1 MQPNVLIVEDDAE
14 IANLLTLELGR
25 LGYTLST
32 AATGADALKCIDRA
46 APDLVLLD
54 LGLPDIDGYEIL
66 RELRETRNALPV
78 ICLTARDQQMDRIGG
93 LRAGADDYIV
103 KPFDI
108 GELDARIRAV
118 LRRTGRAGAQDV
130 SIGGLQLLSDGMQV
144 EAGGQ
149 PVPLTPRELHVLRR
163 LIKNLGRVVTKQQ
176 LTETLSQLN
185 EDIGE
190 KTIEVYIHRL
200 RSKLIGHRV
209 EIVTVRGFGY
219 LLRALPTR

>member
-1 MQPNVLIVEDDAE
+1 MQPNLLIVEDDAQ
-14 IANLLTLELGR
+14 IAGLLTAELGR
-25 LGYTLST
+25 LGYSLS
-32 AATGADALKCIDRA
+32 AVGTGREALRNIDRT

-54 LGLPDIDGYEIL
+54 LGLPDIDGHEVL
-66 RELRETRNALPV
+66 RQLRDTRNTTPV

-103 KPFDI
+103 KPFDV

-118 LRRTGRAGAQDV
+118 LRRSGRAGAQEITV
-130 SIGGLQLLSDGMQV
+130 GALRLLSDGMQV
-144 EAGGQ
+144 VADGRAI
-149 PVPLTPRELHVLRR
+149 PLTPRELHVLRR
-163 LIKNLGRVVTKQQ
+163 LMKNVGRVVTKQQ
-176 LTETLSQLN
+176 LTETLSELN

-200 RSKLIGHRV
+200 RSKLQGHAV

-219 LLRALPTR
+219 LLRSTTSR

>member
-1 MQPNVLIVEDDAE
+1 MHPNVLIVEDAE

-25 LGYTLST
+25 LGYTMST
-32 AATGADALKCIDRA
+32 AATGADALKRINGA

-66 RELRETRNALPV
+66 RELRETRRTLPV

-103 KPFDI
+103 KPFDV
-108 GELDARIRAV
+108 GELDARLRAV
-118 LRRTGRAGAQDV
+118 LRRSGRVGAQDV
-130 SIGGLQLLSDGMQV
+130 SIGALRLLSEGMQV
-144 EAGGQ
+144 EADGQ

-163 LIKNLGRVVTKQQ
+163 LIKNVGRVVTKQQ

-200 RSKLIGHRV
+200 RTKLTGHGL